1 MRKELSPAVAGAIIA
16 VVLVLIGL
24 AAYRALN
31 PPPQLAQQKGASA
44 RGSARGPGAR

>member
-1 MRKELSPAVAGAIIA
+1 MRKELNPVVAAAIIA

-31 PPPQLAQQKGASA
+31 PPPQLAQPKGA
-44 RGSARGPGAR
+44 GGGARGPGAR